1 MEKAEV
7 IHKGKNKPCEARLI
21 FILDV
26 EKFVEKVWWKC
37 GIKKIKENWEKR

>member
-7 IHKGKNKPCEARLI
+7 IHKDKNKPCEARLI

-26 EKFVEKVWWKC
+26 EKFVEKVWWKY
-37 GIKKIKENWEKR
+37 IDPQQTAQ